1 MKVLSVSIYQFRNL
15 TLPAPIAIPSAPLI
29 AVLAP
34 NASGKTNFLEAL
46 VVLLRGKSFRARNEE
61 CVEWGKDNFVVQGQ
75 VDYGQG
81 SAGLMVAYSVPTK
94 AVRITENSAPVSPVT
109 FFGRYPLVVFLPE
122 DAFLFSRGPV
132 GRRNFLNTSLAS
144 NNNYLASVVQY
155 HRALRQRNAALK
167 HAKSS
172 AEIGPW
178 TDLLVEH
185 ARAVWSHRILFTD
198 YLASQVPD
206 MYETLFHEKLPLELL
221 FVPGAPN
228 TESFRDLVE
237 DSWKYEQRYR
247 YTLYGPHR
255 DDFEVRVDG
264 RPASTTLS
272 RGQMRGLAV
281 ACKVAAYTFMKQLLG
296 QDPLLLFDEVL
307 SELDPDRQKSL
318 LEYIPASQT
327 IMTCSHLPEEIRAK
341 SETAVIDVRSFS
353 GASY

>member
-1 MKVLSVSIYQFRNL
+1 MKIQSISIHQFRNL
-15 TLPAPIAIPSAPLI
+15 ALPAPIAIPSAPLV

-61 CVEWGKDNFVVQGQ
+61 CVGWGKDNFVVQGN
-75 VDYGQG
+75 VDHRDG
-81 SAGLMVAYSVPTK
+81 SSALMVAYTISTK
-94 AVRITENSAPVSPVT
+94 VVRITENNTPVSPVT

-185 ARAVWSHRILFTD
+185 AVAVWSHRILFTD

-206 MYETLFHEKLPLELL
+206 IYEALFREKLALELL
-221 FVPGAPN
+221 FVPGAPSI
-228 TESFRDLVE
+228 ESFRNLLE
-237 DSWKYEQRYR
+237 DSWRYEQRYR

-255 DDFEVRVDG
+255 DDFEVSVDG
-264 RPASTTLS
+264 RPVSTVLS
-272 RGQMRGLAV
+272 RGQMRGLAI
-281 ACKVAAYTFMKQLLG
+281 ACKVAAYAFMKQLLG

-327 IMTCSHLPEEIRAK
+327 IMTCSHLPDEIRAK

-353 GASY
+353 EAR